1 MRLCVCALL
10 GNGFGGTT
18 GNSGGVTTTTN
29 SSNSQQQLSALKLLS
44 LTLKISLKLSKTF
57 NVDGKEAAGAG
68 RAGKG
73 GVDKATIN
81 VKRCWLLALFARS
94 LPRLPV
100 SLSLSAV
107 GACQTKQ
114 TQSRKRTTERER
126 ERKREQQKNCS
137 ILCSASRRKCP
148 LSKLIRPTCVQATV
162 YVCVCFT
169 LICELNICTAPAA
182 TPHNK

>member
-1 MRLCVCALL
+1 MCALL

-18 GNSGGVTTTTN
+18 GNSGGGTTTTN

-94 LPRLPV
+94 LPP
-100 SLSLSAV
+100 
-107 GACQTKQ
+107 ACQSPCLCPCLLSERAKR
-114 TQSRKRTTERER
+114 SKRKAES
-126 ERKREQQKNCS
+126 EQQKEKEKENENN
-137 ILCSASRRKCP
+137 K
-148 LSKLIRPTCVQATV
+148 KL
-162 YVCVCFT
+162 
-169 LICELNICTAPAA
+169 
-182 TPHNK
+182 

>member
-1 MRLCVCALL
+1 MRVCVCALL
-10 GNGFGGTT
+10 GNGFAGTT
-18 GNSGGVTTTTN
+18 GNSGGTTTTTTN

-94 LPRLPV
+94 LPPACQ

-126 ERKREQQKNCS
+126 ERKREQQK
-137 ILCSASRRKCP
+137 
-148 LSKLIRPTCVQATV
+148 TV
-162 YVCVCFT
+162 AYFA
-169 LICELNICTAPAA
+169 APPDA
-182 TPHNK
+182 NVR

>member
-1 MRLCVCALL
+1 MRVCVRSLATDLQEPPA
-10 GNGFGGTT
+10 TAAAPPPPPPPT
-18 GNSGGVTTTTN
+18 P
-29 SSNSQQQLSALKLLS
+29 SNSQQQLSALKLLS

-57 NVDGKEAAGAG
+57 NGDGRPGGKEAAGAG
-68 RAGKG
+68 RARG

-114 TQSRKRTTERER
+114 TKSRKRTTERER
-126 ERKREQQKNCS
+126 KRERKREQQK
-137 ILCSASRRKCP
+137 
-148 LSKLIRPTCVQATV
+148 TV
-162 YVCVCFT
+162 AYFA
-169 LICELNICTAPAA
+169 APSDA
-182 TPHNK
+182 NVR